1 MKKVKN
7 KQENKSSYDIM
18 DSGFERKL
26 LASQLVS
33 AVQNTPDKIAITL
46 TGTGVIEFAR
56 EMKLSLKEE
65 KPFIKYIPSK
75 TSTISIIDNSYV
87 SKKELVEIWGMNPH
101 LILRWQRSGLL
112 PAIKIGRQVYYKKEE
127 IEKITR

>member
-7 KQENKSSYDIM
+7 KQENKSSNDIM

-65 KPFIKYIPSK
+65 TPFIKYIPSQ

-101 LILRWQRSGLL
+101 LILRWQKSGLL

>member
-7 KQENKSSYDIM
+7 KQENKSSHDIM

-101 LILRWQRSGLL
+101 LILRWQKSGLL

>member
-7 KQENKSSYDIM
+7 KQKNKSSNDIM

-101 LILRWQRSGLL
+101 LILRWQKSGLL

>member
-112 PAIKIGRQVYYKKEE
+112 PATKIGRQVYYKKEE

>member
-87 SKKELVEIWGMNPH
+87 SKKELVENWGMNPH
-101 LILRWQRSGLL
+101 LILRWQKSGLL

>member
-1 MKKVKN
+1 
-7 KQENKSSYDIM
+7 M

>member
-7 KQENKSSYDIM
+7 KQENKSSNDIM

-101 LILRWQRSGLL
+101 LILRWQKSGLL

>member
-7 KQENKSSYDIM
+7 KQENKSSHDIM

-101 LILRWQRSGLL
+101 LILRWQKSGLL
-112 PAIKIGRQVYYKKEE
+112 PATKIGRQVYYKKEE

>member
-7 KQENKSSYDIM
+7 KQENKSSNDIM

-101 LILRWQRSGLL
+101 LILRWQKSGLL

-127 IEKITR
+127 IEKITK

>member
-7 KQENKSSYDIM
+7 KQENKSSHDIM

-87 SKKELVEIWGMNPH
+87 SKKELVENWGMNPH
-101 LILRWQRSGLL
+101 LILRWQKSGLL